1 VEALMDAGLVMR
13 TRNAGRV
20 RWGLTDAGAVRV
32 AQARLDGEADLPDS
46 PQRREWQRGRSEAEE
61 QIESI
66 RKRLG
71 DELRDGLGL
80 LDSETGD
87 AATWYGVVERLARE
101 CRRLG
106 GATFCLHEWDC
117 PDDED
122 PDLEYDSA
130 ANRRVR
136 EALSGLFPV
145 GVVKGDLAHE

>member
-1 VEALMDAGLVMR
+1 M
-13 TRNAGRV
+13 
-20 RWGLTDAGAVRV
+20 RV

-46 PQRREWQRGRSEAEE
+46 PQRREWQHARSEAEE

-71 DELRDGLGL
+71 DELRGALRL
-80 LDSETGD
+80 LDSETSDGTAWYE
-87 AATWYGVVERLARE
+87 AAERLTRE

-106 GATFCLHEWDC
+106 GATFCLHEWDV
-117 PDDED
+117 PDDEH
-122 PDLEYDSA
+122 PDLESDSA

-145 GVVKGDLAHE
+145 DVVKGDLADGH